1 MWAIIGLGNPG
12 RAYARTR
19 HNAGFLLVRRI
30 ARKWGVR
37 LSRPRFQAKIGEITR
52 GGQQILLALPQ
63 TFMNNSG
70 LAVKEIIH
78 HRAIPL
84 EQMVIIY
91 DDLDIPLGEI
101 RVRAEGSS
109 GGHRGVESII
119 RELGA
124 TRFPRIRLGIGP
136 LPEGVEAAEFVLSP
150 FTSEEKLK
158 MERSLEKAEAALELI
173 LAGQINEAMSRFN
186 QRIKV
191 Q

>member
-1 MWAIIGLGNPG
+1 M
-12 RAYARTR
+12 
-19 HNAGFLLVRRI
+19 
-30 ARKWGVR
+30 
-37 LSRPRFQAKIGEITR
+37 
-52 GGQQILLALPQ
+52 LLALPQ

-70 LAVKEIIH
+70 LAVKEILR
-78 HRAIPL
+78 HRPIPL
-84 EQMVIIY
+84 EQMVVIY

-119 RELGA
+119 QAVGD

-136 LPEGVEAAEFVLSP
+136 LPEGIEAAEFVLSP
-150 FTSEEKLK
+150 FTPEEKREMDK
-158 MERSLEKAEAALELI
+158 SLEKAEAALELI

-186 QRIKV
+186 QRIRV